1 MTEESGVTA
10 SEVAKLLMESGVLVV
25 PAGPNVV
32 RFVPPL
38 IVTEAEV
45 ALAMDKF
52 EIAVSSISKR

>member
-38 IVTEAEV
+38 IITETEV